1 MWGAQAQKLT
11 HIRYKWVFVIT
22 ATFLTMSDSILPE
35 NSKLFAWI
43 GLGIRIG
50 QIVGFPNR
58 RS

>member
-11 HIRYKWVFVIT
+11 HNRYKWVFVIT

-43 GLGIRIG
+43 G
-50 QIVGFPNR
+50 
-58 RS
+58 